1 MDFRLPPKNPLTLVT
16 GSVNRNLKDM
26 YPYEIIRRD
35 NDNEV
40 IVVHNVV
47 GLSKDDIKISVDR
60 DNEYDY
66 LVIAGERKNEVTD
79 KIYKVDSRFII
90 NLDDIDSNGVEYK
103 VEDGLLYIYIKFK
116 TPEKPNINVKYR
128 Q

>member
-1 MDFRLPPKNPLTLVT
+1 MLFDFDRDFYRFT
-16 GSVNRNLKDM
+16 RNLKDM

-35 NDNEV
+35 NDNEA

-116 TPEKPNINVKYR
+116 TPEKPNINIKYR

>member
-1 MDFRLPPKNPLTLVT
+1 MLFDFDRDFYRFT
-16 GSVNRNLKDM
+16 RNLKDM
-26 YPYEIIRRD
+26 YPYEIIKRD

-116 TPEKPNINVKYR
+116 TPEKPNINIKYR

>member
-1 MDFRLPPKNPLTLVT
+1 MLFDFDRDFYRFT
-16 GSVNRNLKDM
+16 RNLKDM

-116 TPEKPNINVKYR
+116 TPEKPNINIKYR

>member
-1 MDFRLPPKNPLTLVT
+1 MLFDFDRDFYRFT
-16 GSVNRNLKDM
+16 RNLKDM

-40 IVVHNVV
+40 IVIHNVV

-66 LVIAGERKNEVTD
+66 LVIAGERKNEITD

-103 VEDGLLYIYIKFK
+103 VKDGLLYIYIKFK

>member
-1 MDFRLPPKNPLTLVT
+1 MLFDFDRDFYRFT
-16 GSVNRNLKDM
+16 RNLKDM

-35 NDNEV
+35 NESNEV

>member
-1 MDFRLPPKNPLTLVT
+1 MLFDFDRDFYRFT
-16 GSVNRNLKDM
+16 RNLKDM

-90 NLDDIDSNGVEYK
+90 NLDDIDSDGVEYK